1 MIGRWTEI
9 MGHREH
15 IPEGMAVYEF
25 IKQDLKRQIDTGVL
39 KEGNRVPSELELAR
53 DLGVSRGQT
62 RLALRDL
69 EMAGYLLR
77 SPGRGS
83 FVAPANNRAKQ
94 LGMRGFRMVA
104 MASADFY
111 SVYRRRVI
119 ESFSDHML
127 DTGFR
132 TLTYFLR
139 LHDER
144 ELEFLE
150 ESRNTGIEGLALW
163 IQDRSDA
170 ARAVL
175 TSFREFQFPCVL
187 CDRYLPGFE
196 IDFAAT
202 DNADIG
208 YRLTRALIRQGHRH
222 IAFMTLWFGMTP
234 TEDRLEGYRRA
245 LAEAGLPFEEG
256 LVSSFDVPGESAAS
270 VVKGVLSHRRHP
282 TAMFC
287 TDDRVVKT
295 VMEVIGRLGY
305 RVPEDMAFAS
315 VDDDDSF
322 RDSETPVLHA
332 RQNAEEIGRQ
342 TADLLVARIQNPR
355 KEIEQRFIKAHFV
368 NAGETENAT
377 AARAMPGADDSEVAA
392 QELCSVRR

>member
-1 MIGRWTEI
+1 MIGL
-9 MGHREH
+9 REQ
-15 IPEGMAVYEF
+15 IPEGMAFYEF
-25 IKQDLKRQIDTGVL
+25 IKQELRREIDTGVL
-39 KEGNRVPSELELAR
+39 KEGDRVPSELELAR
-53 DLGVSRGQT
+53 DLNVSRSQT

-69 EMAGYLLR
+69 EMSGYLLR

-83 FVAPANNRAKQ
+83 FVAPASNRAKQ

-119 ESFSDHML
+119 ESFSEHIL
-127 DTGFR
+127 DAGFR
-132 TLTYFLR
+132 MLTYFLR

-150 ESRNTGIEGLALW
+150 QSRNTGIEGLAFW

-170 ARAVL
+170 AKAVL
-175 TSFREFQFPCVL
+175 TAFRESQFPCVL
-187 CDRYLPGFE
+187 CDRYLPGFD

-202 DNADIG
+202 DNVDVG
-208 YRLTRALIRQGHRH
+208 YRLTRALIGQGHRR
-222 IAFMTLWFGMTP
+222 IAFMTLWLGMTP

-245 LAEAGLPFEEG
+245 LAEAGLAFEEG
-256 LVSSFDVPGESAAS
+256 LVGSLDAPGESPIS
-270 VVKGVLSHRRHP
+270 LVKGVLAHRRRP
-282 TAMFC
+282 TAMLC

-295 VMEVIGRLGY
+295 VIEVIKQLGY
-305 RVPEDMAFAS
+305 SLPDDMAFAS

-322 RDSETPVLHA
+322 RDFEVPVIYA

-342 TADLLVARIQNPR
+342 TADLLVARIRDPR
-355 KEIEQRFIKAHFV
+355 KDIESRLIRAQFFDLGEAESGATWDVTREGGD
-368 NAGETENAT
+368 AG
-377 AARAMPGADDSEVAA
+377 P
-392 QELCSVRR
+392 VRRECAVCIDK

>member
-1 MIGRWTEI
+1 MIGL
-9 MGHREH
+9 REQ
-15 IPEGMAVYEF
+15 IPKGMAFYEF
-25 IKQDLKRQIDTGVL
+25 IKQELKRDIDTGVL
-39 KEGNRVPSELELAR
+39 KEGDRVPSELELAR
-53 DLGVSRGQT
+53 YLNVSRSQT

-69 EMAGYLLR
+69 EMSGYLLR

-83 FVAPANNRAKQ
+83 FVAPASNRAKQ
-94 LGMRGFRMVA
+94 LSMRGFRMVA

-119 ESFSDHML
+119 ESFSEHIL
-127 DTGFR
+127 DAGFR
-132 TLTYFLR
+132 MLTYFLR

-150 ESRNTGIEGLALW
+150 QSRNTGIEGLAFW

-170 ARAVL
+170 AKAVL
-175 TSFREFQFPCVL
+175 TAFRESLFPCVL
-187 CDRYLPGFE
+187 CDRYLPGFD

-202 DNADIG
+202 DNVDIG

-222 IAFMTLWFGMTP
+222 IGFMTLWLGMTP

-256 LVSSFDVPGESAAS
+256 LVGSLDSPGESS
-270 VVKGVLSHRRHP
+270 TSLVKGVLAHRRRP

-295 VMEVIGRLGY
+295 VIEVIKRLGY
-305 RVPEDMAFAS
+305 SLPDDMAFAS

-322 RDSETPVLHA
+322 RDFEVPVLYA
-332 RQNAEEIGRQ
+332 CQNAEEIGRQ
-342 TADLLVARIQNPR
+342 TADLLVARIRDPR
-355 KEIEQRFIKAHFV
+355 KEIESRFIRAQFFGLGEAESGATRDV
-368 NAGETENAT
+368 TREGGDAGPV
-377 AARAMPGADDSEVAA
+377 R
-392 QELCSVRR
+392 QECAVCIDR